1 AARKLTSAAST
12 MADTP
17 GALQL
22 RLLQTVVDVAAEKNS
37 TLVMPFPVELLRF
50 FQRGADKAGVPS
62 SGGESVPLDA
72 GPSRE
77 ASSSRTERSRTRTA
91 RAVHAAPAL
100 DGSMADQQAAA
111 RTRAERRRLEREVW
125 PEIPV
130 R

>member
-1 AARKLTSAAST
+1 
-12 MADTP
+12 M
-17 GALQL
+17 
-22 RLLQTVVDVAAEKNS
+22 AAEKNS

-50 FQRGADKAGVPS
+50 FQQAADKTGVPS
-62 SGGESVPLDA
+62 AGGASVPLDEA
-72 GPSRE
+72 PGRGGASSHRE
-77 ASSSRTERSRTRTA
+77 ASSRTERARARTA

-111 RTRAERRRLEREVW
+111 RTRAERRRLERETW